1 VTHVNIKQRYLFPF
15 AFIRRDVVS
24 RCKILI
30 RKTVVFALHRKVKTP
45 FSRRFSLR
53 RGEPGDLRIIA

>member
-1 VTHVNIKQRYLFPF
+1 VTHVNIKQRHLFPF
-15 AFIRRDVVS
+15 AFNRRDVVS

-30 RKTVVFALHRKVKTP
+30 LQTVVFALRRKVKLRVFP
-45 FSRRFSLR
+45 HISLQ